1 MSLER
6 MTLNKGDAVFIQG
19 NVDDKMYKIV
29 EGKIGIFNAKEIKEE
44 EKLSELEN
52 PVMFGELALIHQLP
66 RAASAFALED
76 NTVLEIIRKD
86 DYEKVIS
93 NPDDARMIIDR
104 LSNLVHKISL
114 DYMEACQKIVELDA
128 AGHTKH
134 ADSTMQKFIAR
145 CKEITATV
153 DRLQDD
159 RLKK

>member
-6 MTLNKGDAVFIQG
+6 ITLNKGDAAFIQG
-19 NVDDKMYKIV
+19 SLDDKMYRII

-76 NTVLEIIRKD
+76 NTVLELIRKE
-86 DYEKVIS
+86 DYEEVIS
-93 NPDDARMIIDR
+93 NHDDAKMMIDR

-114 DYMEACQKIVELDA
+114 DYMEACKKIVELDE

-134 ADSTMQKFIAR
+134 ADSAMQKFIAR
-145 CKEITATV
+145 CKEVTAAV
-153 DRLQDD
+153 DRMQDD
-159 RLKK
+159 RLHK